1 MQQQSLSGQNA
12 NGSVA
17 RNGAGFGGNNTAA
30 VAASPANAS
39 GSNGPG
45 PAPSRSNSFKAASN
59 SDTAAGG
66 NNGFN
71 QRSPDLPQNLQL
83 QDDIV
88 VPDIAH
94 DFTENGFLNSD
105 FDDNM
110 GYGWK
115 A

>member
-1 MQQQSLSGQNA
+1 MSNSSGVQQQSHA

-17 RNGAGFGGNNTAA
+17 RNGLGFGGDTTAA
-30 VAASPANAS
+30 AAAMANAS
-39 GSNGPG
+39 GSNG

-59 SDTAAGG
+59 SDSAGGG

-71 QRSPDLPQNLQL
+71 QRSPDLPQNLHL

-88 VPDIAH
+88 VPDISH
-94 DFTENGFLNSD
+94 DFTENGFLNGD
-105 FDDNM
+105 FDDNIS
-110 GYGWK
+110 YGWK